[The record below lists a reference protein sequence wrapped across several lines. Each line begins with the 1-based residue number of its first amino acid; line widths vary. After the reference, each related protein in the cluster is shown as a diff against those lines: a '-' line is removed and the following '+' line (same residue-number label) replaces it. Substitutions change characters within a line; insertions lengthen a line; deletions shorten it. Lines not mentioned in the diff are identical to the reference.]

1 MDMKPYCR
9 NCYDRFPADMRRKL
23 LEMANNNA
31 GKNKK
36 ATMKK
41 DKKAEKA
48 KKKKDKKAEKEA
60 KSNIVN
66 ATETA
71 S

>member
-9 NCYDRFPADMRRKL
+9 HCYDRFPADMRRKL
-23 LEMANNNA
+23 LESANQNT
-31 GKNKK
+31 KNKK

-41 DKKAEKA
+41 DKSKNSM
-48 KKKKDKKAEKEA
+48 KKSKKDKVSKQTSQE
-60 KSNIVN
+60 ITN
-66 ATETA
+66 AVQAA